1 MNKLIGGSVWL
12 RQDTKLH
19 FVKVCCL
26 VSKNLNYSFFPWIL
40 TRVVYGVLL
49 IELNF
54 LPFLSLL
61 ERTSKQAISNHIW
74 LSQTRHASSNKDYL
88 KLCVNWVNIDLLLQ
102 RDHEVHFC
110 QKSALDGADMSTSYA
125 SSPLKSN
132 L

>member
-1 MNKLIGGSVWL
+1 MQSWFAFSEAPH
-12 RQDTKLH
+12 T
-19 FVKVCCL
+19 
-26 VSKNLNYSFFPWIL
+26 
-40 TRVVYGVLL
+40 
-49 IELNF
+49 
-54 LPFLSLL
+54 
-61 ERTSKQAISNHIW
+61 
-74 LSQTRHASSNKDYL
+74 SSNKYYL